1 MNWRVELMNKKPN
14 TKAMIEYNQI
24 QSEERKKKVLDAI
37 DKCKAE
43 GDISTKRVCEMANV
57 TRAYFTNHPEM
68 RVVLDNAKK
77 IVNRNLKKKR
87 QSPDSR
93 SVLEKSLRAE
103 IARLNKN
110 VTELEEAAS
119 YKSKYEELLNEY
131 NTLNSKL
138 SDVLENDSRFNF

>member
-1 MNWRVELMNKKPN
+1 
-14 TKAMIEYNQI
+14 
-24 QSEERKKKVLDAI
+24 
-37 DKCKAE
+37 
-43 GDISTKRVCEMANV
+43 MANV

-103 IARLNKN
+103 IARLNKK

-119 YKSKYEELLNEY
+119 YKNKYEELLNEY
-131 NTLNSKL
+131 NALNSKL

>member
-1 MNWRVELMNKKPN
+1 
-14 TKAMIEYNQI
+14 
-24 QSEERKKKVLDAI
+24 
-37 DKCKAE
+37 
-43 GDISTKRVCEMANV
+43 
-57 TRAYFTNHPEM
+57 M

-103 IARLNKN
+103 IARLNKK

-119 YKSKYEELLNEY
+119 YKNKYEELLNEY
-131 NTLNSKL
+131 DALNSKL